1 MSRLK
6 CLLTEI
12 HLISLLIELVNLSV
26 CVHRDSLF
34 EASRP
39 KRRMNMNEK
48 EGGVC
53 EGGLN
58 VTLTIRLLM
67 HGKVRHIS
75 DPHRAVLVLFSALFC
90 KRSQSSNETVL
101 EKDF

>member
-1 MSRLK
+1 MGENYEFSRLK
-6 CLLTEI
+6 CLHTEI
-12 HLISLLIELVNLSV
+12 HFISALTEWVNLSV

-48 EGGVC
+48 EGGVS

-75 DPHRAVLVLFSALFC
+75 NPHRAVLVCFQPC
-90 KRSQSSNETVL
+90 VL
-101 EKDF
+101 RAHPVKQ

>member
-1 MSRLK
+1 MSSLK

-12 HLISLLIELVNLSV
+12 HLISLLIELVHLSV
-26 CVHRDSLF
+26 CMHRDSLF

-75 DPHRAVLVLFSALFC
+75 DPHRAVLVLFSGWFG
-90 KRSQSSNETVL
+90 KVKHRNSI
-101 EKDF
+101 